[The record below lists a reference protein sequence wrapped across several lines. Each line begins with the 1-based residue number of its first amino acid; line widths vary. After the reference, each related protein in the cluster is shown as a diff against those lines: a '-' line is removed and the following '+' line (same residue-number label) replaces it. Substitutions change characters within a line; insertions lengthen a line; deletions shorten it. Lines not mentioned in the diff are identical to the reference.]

1 MTNPKFSF
9 DLGRAASTASL
20 ASGCSPE
27 GATERPHSSIFEQVN
42 AIYDALLGPSRYQEV
57 ALLNHVADKLSDE
70 GFAIAVTDPLTA
82 YELLKISAELGEK
95 AQRLDDELVAE
106 LRKFFEQ
113 EAN

>member
-1 MTNPKFSF
+1 MSVI
-9 DLGRAASTASL
+9 REVY
-20 ASGCSPE
+20 SGLN
-27 GATERPHSSIFEQVN
+27 GAKEQYSVPSSQTIFEQVN
-42 AIYDALLGPSRYQEV
+42 AIYDAILGPSRYQEV

-106 LRKFFEQ
+106 LSKFFEQ